1 MCDRSDREREVAD
14 ARVEREEH
22 DRGVGQKRLELAGDL
37 EAGLA
42 RHRVVEKDQVRF
54 ELQRHAAR
62 LDAVGGL
69 ADDKKLVIRRKQRA
83 DALADREVIVGYE
96 DPCWHADSLGFGP
109 LRGYRSQ
116 V

>member
-96 DPCWHADSLGFGP
+96 DPGWHVDSLGFRP
-109 LRGYRSQ
+109 P
-116 V
+116 